1 MTESTHN
8 LFGTDKGGNFTVKEH
23 FFKYLSYWPLF
34 LIFLFFYLTAG
45 IMYIRYATPVYRSN
59 TLILVK
65 GDQINGGARTSQD
78 LIRTALEGGVKLN
91 KLDNEIQLLTSSEQI

>member
-34 LIFLFFYLTAG
+34 LISLFFCLTAG

-65 GDQINGGARTSQD
+65 GDQSNGGARTSED
-78 LIRTALEGGVKLN
+78 LIRTPLEAGVNPNNLTTQ
-91 KLDNEIQLLTSSEQI
+91 IPLLLPTA